1 MNTTELTASK
11 ALELL
16 KDIPEEDFIT
26 KTFTDGQGKCCAI
39 GHLQRLT
46 SQDPTDYSFR
56 NCNEVIRVNPI
67 RKISEE
73 YITKVHSTF
82 ADIASVNN
90 EDTVNGYNEDTPKK
104 RVLHLL
110 EDMIKAG
117 Y

>member
-26 KTFTDGQGKCCAI
+26 GSFTDEESKCCAI

-46 SQDPTDYSFR
+46 SPNPKDFSFS
-56 NCNEVIRVNPI
+56 NCRDRFDSPI
-67 RKISEE
+67 RNLSLKYIKSTYRVYYDIS
-73 YITKVHSTF
+73 V
-82 ADIASVNN
+82 VNN
-90 EDTVNGYNEDTPKK
+90 EDTVNGYNENTPKK